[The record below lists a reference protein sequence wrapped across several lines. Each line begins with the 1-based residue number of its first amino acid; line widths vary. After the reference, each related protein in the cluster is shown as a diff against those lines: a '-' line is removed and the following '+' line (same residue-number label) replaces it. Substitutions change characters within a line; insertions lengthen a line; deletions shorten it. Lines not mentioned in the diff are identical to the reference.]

1 MYSHDYYMN
10 RCFELAD
17 RGRGTT
23 RSNPLVG
30 AILVHNEQIIAEGYH
45 VFFGGPHA
53 EVNCINSL
61 TNNKLLS
68 ESILYVS
75 LEPCN
80 FQGKTP
86 ACTDFILNHGI
97 QKVVIGSA
105 DFNPRVR
112 NQGMDYLR
120 SQEIEVINLN
130 WEEKQKEHNIIF
142 FINQTQN
149 EPYFIGKLAM
159 SKDGYIGQKGERV
172 KITESGIDVISHK
185 IRAEVDAILVGKNTW
200 QTDSPSLNARLYHSE
215 IQPDIIVLQHGQKE
229 VEFTSDGRSIHF
241 LEADEPEL
249 LKKKIY
255 DLGYRSVLVEG
266 GGDVFRFF
274 MENGLFHEINMIEN
288 QNLVLLS
295 GIKAPSL
302 DTIQYSLTTQKNYLN
317 HLICQYH
324 KNDLFTI

>member
-1 MYSHDYYMN
+1 MHEHDFFMN
-10 RCFELAD
+10 RCFELAEK
-17 RGRGTT
+17 GRGFT
-23 RSNPLVG
+23 RSNPMVG
-30 AILVHNEQIIAEGYH
+30 AVLVHNGKIISEGFHASY
-45 VFFGGPHA
+45 GGPHA

-61 TNNKLLS
+61 QNKSLLKDAT
-68 ESILYVS
+68 LYIS

-86 ACTDFILNHGI
+86 PCTELILKSGL
-97 QKVVIGSA
+97 KKLVIGSA

-112 NQGMDYLR
+112 FQGMDYLR

-130 WEEKQKEHNIIF
+130 WEEKQKSLNITF
-142 FINQTQN
+142 FINQSQC
-149 EPYFIGKLAM
+149 EPYFIGKLAT
-159 SKDGYIGQKGERV
+159 SRDKFIGRKGERV
-172 KITESGIDVISHK
+172 KITEPEIDVMSHK
-185 IRAEVDAILVGKNTW
+185 IRAEVDAILIGKNTW
-200 QTDSPSLNARLYHSE
+200 QTDRPSLNARLYHTE
-215 IQPDIIVLQHGQKE
+215 IQPDILVLQHGQKE
-229 VEFTSDGRSIHF
+229 DELTNDRRSIHF

-255 DLGYRSVLVEG
+255 NLGYRSVLVEG

-288 QNLVLLS
+288 QNLVLQI

-302 DTIQYSLTTQKNYLN
+302 DTIQYSLTTQKNYIN